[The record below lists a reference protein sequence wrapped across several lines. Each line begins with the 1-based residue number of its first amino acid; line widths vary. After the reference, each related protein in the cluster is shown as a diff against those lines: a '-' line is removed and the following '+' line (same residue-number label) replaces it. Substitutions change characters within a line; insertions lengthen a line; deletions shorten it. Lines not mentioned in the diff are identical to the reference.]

1 MMVVRQDVQKLFRH
15 WSITQYFPSSYGGL
29 SRHTRAM
36 NRQRGYTLIETLI
49 TLTLVLILS
58 AGGLYGWQSW
68 QQQQRLWQTASQVR
82 DYLVLLRDDA
92 NWHNR
97 NRLVSVGQSG
107 GVWCLSAEGYAG
119 GVCGSN
125 AVYAAAALA
134 GSGAQPHHAGIRFYG
149 LRNSAWAGHIR
160 LQSAGE
166 LEYYRIWLGANSPV
180 PQRGERIVPL
190 IPRGFSLAETL
201 ISMAISAILLMGA
214 SRFLPA
220 LQRQTLRQT
229 QQQSLDNEL
238 WQRVYTVAKHLQRAG
253 YCAGECGTTV
263 AYRQRWSL
271 CDRPLG

>member
-107 GVWCLSAEGYAG
+107 GVWCLSAEDTLAECAAVTPFTLQPRWPEVALSHITPGLGFTGCVTAPG
-119 GVCGSN
+119 PDISGCKARGSWN
-125 AVYAAAALA
+125 IIV
-134 GSGAQPHHAGIRFYG
+134 SGWGR
-149 LRNSAWAGHIR
+149 IR
-160 LQSAGE
+160 LCRNE
-166 LEYYRIWLGANSPV
+166 EN
-180 PQRGERIVPL
+180 
-190 IPRGFSLAETL
+190 
-201 ISMAISAILLMGA
+201 A
-214 SRFLPA
+214 SCL
-220 LQRQTLRQT
+220 
-229 QQQSLDNEL
+229 
-238 WQRVYTVAKHLQRAG
+238 
-253 YCAGECGTTV
+253 
-263 AYRQRWSL
+263 
-271 CDRPLG
+271 